1 MMQEFDRN
9 KFKEL
14 ILLIARECED
24 HTFFGAIK
32 LNKILFFC
40 DFRAFA
46 ELGNPITGAEYIAL
60 EHGPV
65 PRHLTPVRNEMTK
78 TGDILLESRG
88 NQQRIVAR
96 RNPRWDLFSPA
107 EQFVIHEVIRELE
120 DEDAESVSELSHKFL
135 GWQAARAEQ
144 KVTGRSP
151 VIPYQAVLVSNRRPT
166 EFEISAVASVAEEH
180 GWSLI

>member
-1 MMQEFDRN
+1 MQEFDRN

-24 HTFFGAIK
+24 HTYFGAIK

-46 ELGNPITGAEYIAL
+46 ELGNPITGAEYVAL

-65 PRHLTPVRNEMTK
+65 PRHLVPIRNEMMEV
-78 TGDILLESRG
+78 GAISLENRG

-107 EQFVIHEVIRELE
+107 EQFVIFAVIRELE
-120 DEDAESVSELSHKFL
+120 DEDADSVSELSHKFL
-135 GWQAARAEQ
+135 GWQAAREEQ

-151 VIPYQAVLVSNRRPT
+151 VIPYQSVFVSNRRPT
-166 EFEISAVASVAEEH
+166 DSEVSEVAAIAKEH
-180 GWSLI
+180 GWTVI

>member
-1 MMQEFDRN
+1 MDIFDKN

-14 ILLIARECED
+14 ILLVARECED
-24 HTFFGAIK
+24 HNYFGATK

-40 DFRAFA
+40 DFKAFA
-46 ELGNPITGAEYIAL
+46 ELGNPITGEEYVAL

-65 PRHLTPVRNEMTK
+65 PRHFVPVRNEMTRN
-78 TGDILLESRG
+78 GDIIQENRG

-96 RNPRWDLFSPA
+96 RSAKWDLFSPA
-107 EQFVIHEVIRELE
+107 ELFVIHEVIRELE

-151 VIPYQAVLVSNRRPT
+151 VIPYQSVLVSNRRPT
-166 EFEISAVASVAEEH
+166 EFEISEVEAVAKEH